1 MPQHSHASV
10 HPHGQTHY
18 IRIWAILC
26 ALLAVS
32 VAGPMVGIRFVT
44 LVTAFGVAIVKAYI
58 VCSQFMHLNIEKKF
72 VVYILGAMLAFM
84 IVFFSGVAPDVLEHE
99 GQQWQKTY
107 VEPAIGVSTEH

>member
-1 MPQHSHASV
+1 MPQHSQASV
-10 HPHGQTHY
+10 HPPDQTHY
-18 IRIWAILC
+18 LRIWGILC
-26 ALLAVS
+26 ALVAVS

-44 LVTAFGVAIVKAYI
+44 LVTAFGVAIVKAFI

-107 VEPAIGVSTEH
+107 VEPSTGVSTEH

>member
-1 MPQHSHASV
+1 MPQQSHASV
-10 HPHGQTHY
+10 HSHGQTHY

-44 LVTAFGVAIVKAYI
+44 LATAFGVAIVKAFI

-72 VVYILGAMLAFM
+72 VVYILGAMLAFI

-107 VEPAIGVSTEH
+107 VEPAAGASTEH